1 MNDENSCPFCMVDA
15 PVLASKLAYARYDKY
30 PVSDGHLLI
39 IPFRHISNF
48 FDLTKDERESV
59 FMLVDEAKA
68 LLDREHK
75 PDGYNIGINVGESA
89 GQTVW
94 HVHVHV
100 IPRYMDDMEDPR
112 GGVRGVIPSK
122 QNY

>member
-15 PVLASKLAYARYDKY
+15 PVLANTLAYARYDKY

-68 LLDREHK
+68 LLDREHN